1 MLVNKNCKDLDLVHD
16 NFNYNTFNI
25 NDEEFNKLSND
36 TKYKHLQNLFSKI
49 NKLRKVKSRTEDTQK
64 IKRNQTN
71 TMSFVSA

>member
-49 NKLRKVKSRTEDTQK
+49 NKLRKVKSRTEDIGK
-64 IKRNQTN
+64 EKLL
-71 TMSFVSA
+71 

>member
-1 MLVNKNCKDLDLVHD
+1 MLVNKNCKDSDLVHD

-49 NKLRKVKSRTEDTQK
+49 NKLRKVKSRTEDIGK
-64 IKRNQTN
+64 EKLL
-71 TMSFVSA
+71 